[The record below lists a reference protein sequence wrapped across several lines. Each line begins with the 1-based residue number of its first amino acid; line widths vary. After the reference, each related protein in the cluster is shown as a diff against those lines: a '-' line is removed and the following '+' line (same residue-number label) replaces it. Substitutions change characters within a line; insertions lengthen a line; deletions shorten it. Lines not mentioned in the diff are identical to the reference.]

1 MNTPKP
7 QQKKNTLNLLAS
19 LLDQNNARIYIPA
32 NQQSPGYWFGGG
44 NMVVDE
50 TGVLWLCGRFR
61 DYGDSRTGT
70 DAGKRGL
77 ELAIFCSKDEG
88 QSFTK
93 THSWSKADLSCGG
106 HQVVSI
112 EGTALHQLKDGSWEI
127 LISTE
132 KMRSY
137 PPGLESHQKLGTG
150 VWSIDRI
157 TGKSLDQLKLDSIEP
172 ILNAWDTPGYL
183 HVKDPVVF
191 NDAQGNTNMIFCTHP
206 FSWASGNT
214 GLATRSGDQGRFKLQ
229 NWEFVG
235 RGPCWDVAATRV
247 TNCMK
252 IPALGCFAQS
262 PSYSIY
268 FYDGAECMNPLVE
281 NNRAHKRPRGSSC
294 EELGGAMIGLDEK
307 FPTIERLSL
316 LEPLFTSPWGTR
328 CSRYVDTLT
337 TQSGIY
343 ASWQQTQK
351 DGSQPCVGHFLPMEK
366 VESILSKN

>member
-1 MNTPKP
+1 
-7 QQKKNTLNLLAS
+7 
-19 LLDQNNARIYIPA
+19 
-32 NQQSPGYWFGGG
+32 
-44 NMVVDE
+44 MVVDE

-77 ELAIFCSKDEG
+77 ELAVFCSRDEG

-93 THSWSKADLSCGG
+93 THSWSKADLSFGG

-132 KMRSY
+132 KMHSY
-137 PPGLESHQKLGTG
+137 PPGLESRQKPGTG

-281 NNRAHKRPRGSSC
+281 NDRAHKRPRGSSC
-294 EELGGAMIGLDEK
+294 EELGGAMIGLDED

-328 CSRYVDTLT
+328 CSRYVDSLT

-351 DGSQPCVGHFLPMEK
+351 DGSQPWVGHFLPMEK

>member
-1 MNTPKP
+1 
-7 QQKKNTLNLLAS
+7 
-19 LLDQNNARIYIPA
+19 
-32 NQQSPGYWFGGG
+32 
-44 NMVVDE
+44 
-50 TGVLWLCGRFR
+50 
-61 DYGDSRTGT
+61 
-70 DAGKRGL
+70 
-77 ELAIFCSKDEG
+77 
-88 QSFTK
+88 
-93 THSWSKADLSCGG
+93 
-106 HQVVSI
+106 
-112 EGTALHQLKDGSWEI
+112 
-127 LISTE
+127 
-132 KMRSY
+132 
-137 PPGLESHQKLGTG
+137 
-150 VWSIDRI
+150 
-157 TGKSLDQLKLDSIEP
+157 LKLDSIEP

-281 NNRAHKRPRGSSC
+281 NDRAHKRPRGSSC
-294 EELGGAMIGLDEK
+294 EELGGAMIGLDED

-328 CSRYVDTLT
+328 CSRYVDSLT

-343 ASWQQTQK
+343 ASWQQAQK
-351 DGSQPCVGHFLPMEK
+351 DGSQPWVGHFIPMEK